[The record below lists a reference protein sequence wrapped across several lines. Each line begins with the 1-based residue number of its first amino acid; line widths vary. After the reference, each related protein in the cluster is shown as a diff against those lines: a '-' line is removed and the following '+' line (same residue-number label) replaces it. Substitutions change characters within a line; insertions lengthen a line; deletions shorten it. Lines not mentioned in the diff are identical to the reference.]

1 MHTQEATA
9 SRKRAPQIT
18 QLASPILFTVYLIQ
32 ALMSDHLEYH
42 GHPRPFVDKSLNW
55 KTMRFS
61 SCDVQSRMQ
70 LGRPHD
76 LVLGYT
82 RLMMGFLL
90 FVPTPRHIAIVGLGG
105 GSLAKFCYRYV
116 PDSRIQVVEINPHVI
131 ALRDDFEIPQ
141 DDHRFHV
148 CKEDAADHVRTTQS
162 RYDVIMADGFDANG
176 VPADLGSRSFYDN
189 CFDVLEQAGVLVVN
203 LHRHHECFPTYLE
216 RIKRSF
222 AGRVVIVNDLDLS
235 NTIVFA
241 FKQMSTVPLLA
252 NLRRCAAA
260 LTPEAWQQLAP
271 SFSRIEQFGKW
282 HGRGDSCECS
292 RKP

>member
-1 MHTQEATA
+1 
-9 SRKRAPQIT
+9 
-18 QLASPILFTVYLIQ
+18 
-32 ALMSDHLEYH
+32 
-42 GHPRPFVDKSLNW
+42 
-55 KTMRFS
+55 MRFS

-82 RLMMGFLL
+82 RLTMGFLL
-90 FVPTPRHIAIVGLGG
+90 FVPAPRRIAIVGLGG
-105 GSLAKFCYRYV
+105 GSLAKFCYRYI
-116 PDSRIQVVEINPHVI
+116 PDSRIQVVDIKPHVI
-131 ALRDDFEIPQ
+131 ALRDDFEIPR

-148 CKEDAADHVRTTQS
+148 CEEDAADYVRTTQS
-162 RYDVIMADGFDANG
+162 RYDVIMADGFDGNG
-176 VPADLGSRSFYDN
+176 VPANLGSPSFYDN

-203 LHRHHECFPTYLE
+203 LHLHHECFPTYLE

-222 AGRVVIVNDLDLS
+222 AGRVVIVNDPDLS

-241 FKQMSTVPLLA
+241 FKQVPTAPLLA

-260 LTPEAWQQLAP
+260 LTPDAWQQLAP

-282 HGRGDSCECS
+282 HGRGIPANEAGGPDALRRRPQEKSPKS
-292 RKP
+292 QS